1 MITVLVVDDN
11 PTVRVTLRTL
21 LESSNKISVVGEA
34 SNGEAGLAA
43 ARRLRP
49 NVTLLDHRM
58 PVADGLSVVEFLAA
72 HTAVLVLTS
81 SPEPELIGPML
92 RGGARGYLVYGQ
104 FEAPELIRAI
114 REVASGRAWLSP
126 TAATVATTA
135 IQEQVARERA
145 QRAQAER
152 RRAARTTFGLTEREE
167 DVVELL
173 CLGMSNISIAH
184 RLGLSE
190 KTVKNHLNHIFTKL
204 GVSSRTEAVVHWTD
218 T

>member
-34 SNGEAGLAA
+34 SNGEEGLAV

-49 NVTLLDHRM
+49 NVTLLDYRM
-58 PVADGLSVVEFLAA
+58 PVADGLSVVGFLAS

-92 RGGARGYLVYGQ
+92 GGGARGYLVYGQ
-104 FEAPELIRAI
+104 FEPPELIRAI

-126 TAATVATTA
+126 TAASVATTA

-145 QRAQAER
+145 KREQAES
-152 RRAARTTFGLTEREE
+152 RRAARRTFGLTEREE
-167 DVVELL
+167 EVMELL
-173 CLGMSNISIAH
+173 CLGLSNISLAH
-184 RLGLSE
+184 QLGLSD
-190 KTVKNHLNHIFTKL
+190 KTVKNHLNHIFGKL
-204 GVSSRTEAVVHWTD
+204 GVSSRTEAVVCWTD